1 MPTTPPWTETAHE
14 GSHVAADFAFANG
27 QRADIKLHYRTLGQ
41 PTKGTDGGIDN
52 AVLALHGT
60 TGSGKQF
67 LQPSFADHLFGPGQP
82 LDVSRYFVI
91 LPDAIGHGGS
101 SKPSDGLRAAFPR
114 YGYTD
119 ILEAQHRLLT
129 EGLGVNHLRL
139 VLGTSMGGMLT
150 WLWGQRHPGM
160 MDALMPIA
168 SLPESVS
175 GRNLLWRRL
184 LIAAIRGDPTYQDGN
199 YSRQPGNLGF
209 AWNVF
214 KLMADS
220 PEHLAKVLT
229 CHEDADRAVA
239 ETAEE
244 ALRQEDANDVI
255 WEFAASE
262 DYHPADDLS
271 KITAPLLTVNF
282 VDDAINPA
290 GLGGLERA
298 IKQVKNGRAVTI
310 PVGPASKG
318 HQTLSVAEV
327 WKDHLRELLA
337 QTEPDVAARR

>member
-1 MPTTPPWTETAHE
+1 MTPDWMEAAHE
-14 GSHVAADFAFANG
+14 ALYVADDFAFANG
-27 QRADIKLHYRTLGQ
+27 QRADIKLRYRTLGQ
-41 PTKGTDGGIDN
+41 PTKGSDGGISN

-82 LDVSRYFVI
+82 LDVSRYFII

-119 ILEAQHRLLT
+119 ILEGQHRLLT
-129 EGLGVNHLRL
+129 EGLGVTHLRL
-139 VLGTSMGGMLT
+139 VFGPSMGGMLT

-160 MDALMPIA
+160 MDALMPLA

-184 LIAAIRGDPTYQDGN
+184 LIAAIRGDPAYEDGN
-199 YSRQPGNLGF
+199 YSGQPGNLGF

-229 CHEDADRAVA
+229 RHEDADRHVA

-262 DYHPADDLS
+262 DYHPAEDLS
-271 KITAPLLTVNF
+271 KITAPLLAVNF

-290 GLGGLERA
+290 ELGGLERA
-298 IKQVKNGRAVTI
+298 IKQVKNGRAVMV
-310 PVGPASKG
+310 PVGSASKG
-318 HQTLSVAEV
+318 HQTLSAAEV
-327 WKDHLRELLA
+327 WKDSLRELLA
-337 QTEPDVAARR
+337 QTTPGAGARM

>member
-1 MPTTPPWTETAHE
+1 MPTTPNWAEAARE
-14 GSHVAADFAFANG
+14 GSYVAAGFAFANG

-41 PTKGTDGGIDN
+41 PTKGSDGGINN
-52 AVLALHGT
+52 AVLALHGS

-82 LDVSRYFVI
+82 LDVSRYFII

-101 SKPSDGLRAAFPR
+101 SKPSDGLRVAFPR

-119 ILEAQHRLLT
+119 ILEGQHRLLT
-129 EGLGVNHLRL
+129 DALGVRHLRL

-150 WLWGQRHPGM
+150 WLWGQRHPGI

-168 SLPESVS
+168 SLPEPVS

-184 LIAAIRGDPTYQDGN
+184 LIAAIRGDPAYQDGN
-199 YSRQPGNLGF
+199 YSRQPGNLGI

-220 PEHLAKVLT
+220 PEHLAKALT
-229 CHEDADRAVA
+229 RHEDADRHVA
-239 ETAEE
+239 ETAGE

-262 DYHPADDLS
+262 DYHPAEDLS
-271 KITAPLLTVNF
+271 KITAPLLAVNF

-290 GLGGLERA
+290 ELGGLERA
-298 IKQVKNGRAVTI
+298 IKQVKNGRSVTF

-318 HQTLSVAEV
+318 HQTLSAAEV
-327 WKDHLRELLA
+327 WKNSLHELLA
-337 QTEPDVAARR
+337 QTTPGATARI